1 MPYDGNKRPHLI
13 EGRLQQRHMPATDPI
28 PLLSVRNVS
37 KQFGA
42 LTAVKDLSFDVNE
55 GEVLGIGGPNGAGK
69 TTLFEVISG
78 LNPATKGTILFNGS
92 DITHAPPEAICH
104 AGIARTFQLNAG
116 FDSLTLRDNV
126 RVAAYFGRNNRRIPG
141 LSIGR
146 DVEAQV
152 DAAIAAVGLA
162 GREHLIT
169 GQLPVLDRKLLMLA
183 GAIATQPKLLLM
195 DEPVGGLNPKEIDQM
210 MELVAS
216 LRARGI
222 TIILIEH
229 VMRFLVQLSSR
240 VLILHHGER
249 IYEGSPKGLVRDRT
263 VIDVYL
269 GEGASKRLGSL
280 LEAPAGA

>member
-1 MPYDGNKRPHLI
+1 MA
-13 EGRLQQRHMPATDPI
+13 ATEQN
-28 PLLSVRNVS
+28 PLLSVRDVS

-42 LTAVKDLSFDVNE
+42 LTAVKDLSFDVAE

-78 LNPATKGTILFNGS
+78 LNPASAGRILLEGS

-116 FDSLTLRDNV
+116 FDSLSLRDNV
-126 RVAAYFGRNNRRIPG
+126 RVAAYFGHRNRRIPG

-146 DVEAQV
+146 EVEAKV
-152 DAAIAAVGLA
+152 DEAIATVGLR

-183 GAIATQPKLLLM
+183 GAIATSPKLLLM

-210 MELVAS
+210 MDLVRRVRAS
-216 LRARGI
+216 GI

-240 VLILHHGER
+240 VMILHHGER

-263 VIDVYL
+263 VVDVYL

-280 LEAPAGA
+280 LEAPAGG